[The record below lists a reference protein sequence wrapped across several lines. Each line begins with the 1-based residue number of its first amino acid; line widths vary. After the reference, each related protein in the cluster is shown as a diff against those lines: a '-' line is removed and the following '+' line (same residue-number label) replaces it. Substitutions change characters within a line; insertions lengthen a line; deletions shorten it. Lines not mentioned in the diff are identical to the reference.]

1 MILSPWVTAHC
12 LYLVRGLE
20 NYVPHLRGPESGRL
34 LMSPFPV
41 TAQTNF
47 LLLSRSLQRRLA
59 HFYRVCSPDVLRVP
73 FSKLQAA
80 VEEAAFSLFQIPQD
94 PHTAAAMG
102 LPHSLVRQQLRLP
115 LRERTSDLDAAGG
128 YPHHAP
134 PARNIEFSLTMTS
147 LTSSYLPL
155 SCTLPHGTHSR
166 PSMSASTIT
175 APVHRRGTVSN
186 SYPQCLT
193 AGIPMALTFY

>member
-1 MILSPWVTAHC
+1 MYLIYGGRNPAAYSCPPSPSQHKRTSSSC
-12 LYLVRGLE
+12 P
-20 NYVPHLRGPESGRL
+20 VPSNAASPTSIASAAQTYSGYRSPSFRQLWKRL
-34 LMSPFPV
+34 LS
-41 TAQTNF
+41 A
-47 LLLSRSLQRRLA
+47 
-59 HFYRVCSPDVLRVP
+59 Y
-73 FSKLQAA
+73 SKSHKTPTLPPRW
-80 VEEAAFSLFQIPQD
+80 AF
-94 PHTAAAMG
+94 HT
-102 LPHSLVRQQLRLP
+102 LVRQQLRLP